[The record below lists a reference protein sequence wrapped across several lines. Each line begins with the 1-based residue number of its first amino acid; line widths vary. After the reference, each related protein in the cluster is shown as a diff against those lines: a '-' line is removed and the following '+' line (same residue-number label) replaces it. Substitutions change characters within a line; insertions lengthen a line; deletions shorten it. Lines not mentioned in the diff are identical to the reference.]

1 MEEALHHITGLS
13 GSKEN
18 LDVSTAIMSGT
29 FLDIKMLLADGF
41 LAGCVWTC
49 VTAQKLNNTL
59 NGLEDALK
67 NCANSDR
74 DGMPILLFVVN
85 SLDIKEHSLGMV
97 HLL

>member
-1 MEEALHHITGLS
+1 M
-13 GSKEN
+13 
-18 LDVSTAIMSGT
+18 
-29 FLDIKMLLADGF
+29 
-41 LAGCVWTC
+41 
-49 VTAQKLNNTL
+49 TAQKLNNTL